1 MIVEVKAQNFL
12 SFKDGMTF
20 SLEGVKAFQE
30 REVNNVIGTYHGRK
44 LLKSAAILGDNGSGK
59 SNVLKAIGHM
69 RRLVIDAFAQPIGDP
84 FASPPDTVRFRL
96 SADALAQPTYL
107 EISFLLQ
114 DHLYRLGVEMDGQRV
129 LREWLY
135 QTDVREVALYTRV
148 GDTMV
153 VNKTHFPEGLPLV
166 GKVQPDDLFLTR
178 VAQKGGR
185 IASAIYLWF
194 KQIGYVNAVNEA
206 FYRSYTVDRM
216 QADPD
221 FCAWAAEVVAFLGY
235 TRLSVVT
242 EDQGF
247 DTQRFGRGVSPSYRE
262 SFRALFADC
271 EKRRILGWQMQFDTE
286 GLPGG
291 EVAFH
296 FEKEASAS
304 ARRLLYLL
312 GPIYDSLQN
321 GKLLLIDEFTAQ
333 LQPHMLQRL
342 LGLFHVTNQKGAQF
356 VLAGHGE
363 PLLSMGKLRRDQLWF
378 VEKDELG
385 ASTLSRLDDADA
397 EEEMMAVSAFDARP
411 EEPKSGAMPQFLG
424 M

>member
-30 REVNNVIGTYHGRK
+30 RENSHVIGIHHGRK

-69 RRLVIDAFAQPIGDP
+69 RRLVIDAFSQPIGDP
-84 FASPPDTVRFRL
+84 FASPPDSVRFRL
-96 SADALAQPTYL
+96 SAQARTRPTCL
-107 EISFLLQ
+107 EVTFLLGES
-114 DHLYRLGVEMDGQRV
+114 LYRLGVEMDGPRV

-135 QTDVREVALYTRV
+135 TTVEREVALYTRE
-148 GDTMV
+148 GDAIAV
-153 VNKTHFPEGLPLV
+153 SKAHFPEGLPLV
-166 GKVQPDDLFLTR
+166 GKVQADDLFLTR

-194 KQIGYVNAVNEA
+194 KQIGYLNAVNEA
-206 FYRSYTVDRM
+206 FYRSYTVDRLL
-216 QADPD
+216 ADAD
-221 FCAWAAEVVAFLGY
+221 FCAWAADVIGFLGY
-235 TRLSVVT
+235 TRLSVAT

-247 DTQRFGRGVSPSYRE
+247 DAKQFGKGISPSYRE
-262 SFRALFADC
+262 SFRALFADSD
-271 EKRRILGWQMQFDTE
+271 KRRILGWQREFDAAGQLGE
-286 GLPGG
+286 

-296 FEKEASAS
+296 FEKEAAAS

-333 LQPHMLQRL
+333 LQPPMLQRL
-342 LGLFHVTNQKGAQF
+342 LTLFHATNQKGAQF
-356 VLAGHGE
+356 ILAGHGE
-363 PLLSMGKLRRDQLWF
+363 TLLSLGKLRRDQIWY

-385 ASTLSRLDDADA
+385 ASTLSRLADED
-397 EEEMMAVSAFDARP
+397 EEAMAVPAFDARP
-411 EEPKSGAMPQFLG
+411 SASDTGAMPQFLG